1 MISLKEYNPFFMKR
15 TYNLPDYKPKYKK
28 RVVIEYDPLFYAIF
42 NKIHNQDITHIDYSK
57 INEQQ
62 EKTKL
67 AVFIE
72 QMKMKPKEK
81 EGIIENLMY
90 EKKITFK
97 TFHAL
102 CLYYKINVLYVKDN
116 IFIKFF
122 NDNQNDTD
130 YLTMDER
137 FLFVEPID
145 FTNKYEIN
153 IDKPLKC
160 ESYYKIDEL
169 RKISE
174 LLHLPNE
181 KMKKKQLYESISNVL
196 NKYI

>member
-28 RVVIEYDPLFYAIF
+28 RIMIDYDPLFYAIF
-42 NKIHNQDITHIDYSK
+42 NKFHNQDITHIDYSK

-72 QMKMKPKEK
+72 QMKLKPKEK
-81 EGIIENLMY
+81 DHILENLMY
-90 EKKITFK
+90 EKKISFK

-122 NDNQNDTD
+122 NDTTRPVL
-130 YLTMDER
+130 YMDER
-137 FLFVEPID
+137 YSFVDPID
-145 FTNKYEIN
+145 ITNKYEIN
-153 IDKPLKC
+153 INKPIKC
-160 ESYYKIDEL
+160 ESYYKVNDLKEIAT
-169 RKISE
+169 
-174 LLHLPNE
+174 LLHLPTE
-181 KMKKKQLYESISNVL
+181 TMKKKQLYDSITSIL